1 MRTRTATT
9 TIAVLVALVALLWAA
24 RMRIVNSFAS
34 WAAGVDVEIETLS
47 LLANDTHSATLLL
60 EDIRVLM
67 PQSSDVFASVQSARV
82 ELHRES
88 NFVILGDCA
97 ISGVAFHFVAFDALL
112 SDTNV
117 RRLLLAMYPNE
128 EAATESSYVT
138 YQRVALS
145 DVTINPELRSDGY
158 SVSLPAITLLGETL
172 EGEVLH
178 GAGVSVSL
186 LNWLAGVVIH
196 ALASTTLDGVGGAL
210 DGGVALLAS
219 TIEVALD
226 VVSVLSTNKIAKH
239 VPGQPLLAGATEA
252 ARRVVGGLARASGA
266 LVRGA
271 VGGAKEVAGARLTPV
286 DLLEGVERA
295 GHAFAG
301 GLSDGAAAVADG
313 AASGAARLIEGV
325 EESVPLHEA
334 RSPGLLGDLAAGTAA
349 ALGLAAGGASSVVGG
364 VARGAAA
371 GLGGVS
377 GGSARVLGGV
387 GDGAH
392 AALGGLAD
400 GGVAA
405 VNGLARG
412 LGAAAGSAARGD
424 LAGVVEGG
432 GAAGVGVVDGVGAA
446 AQGLGRGAAAFLGGA
461 LSGARYLGAGL
472 AEGVGAVA
480 RGVLEPVDDVASAAA
495 ALVTGGGGVDR
506 CTTHAV
512 RQGRRRGGAAHVR
525 ICAAG

>member
-1 MRTRTATT
+1 MRTRATT
-9 TIAVLVALVALLWAA
+9 AAILVAIVALVWAL

-97 ISGVAFHFVAFDALL
+97 ISGVAFHFVAYDALL

-226 VVSVLSTNKIAKH
+226 VVSVLSTNKIAKR
-239 VPGQPLLAGATEA
+239 VPG
-252 ARRVVGGLARASGA
+252 
-266 LVRGA
+266 
-271 VGGAKEVAGARLTPV
+271 
-286 DLLEGVERA
+286 
-295 GHAFAG
+295 
-301 GLSDGAAAVADG
+301 
-313 AASGAARLIEGV
+313 
-325 EESVPLHEA
+325 
-334 RSPGLLGDLAAGTAA
+334 
-349 ALGLAAGGASSVVGG
+349 
-364 VARGAAA
+364 
-371 GLGGVS
+371 
-377 GGSARVLGGV
+377 
-387 GDGAH
+387 
-392 AALGGLAD
+392 
-400 GGVAA
+400 
-405 VNGLARG
+405 
-412 LGAAAGSAARGD
+412 
-424 LAGVVEGG
+424 
-432 GAAGVGVVDGVGAA
+432 
-446 AQGLGRGAAAFLGGA
+446 
-461 LSGARYLGAGL
+461 
-472 AEGVGAVA
+472 
-480 RGVLEPVDDVASAAA
+480 
-495 ALVTGGGGVDR
+495 
-506 CTTHAV
+506 
-512 RQGRRRGGAAHVR
+512 
-525 ICAAG
+525 

>member
-1 MRTRTATT
+1 MRTR
-9 TIAVLVALVALLWAA
+9 AVACVVALVALAWAA
-24 RMRIVNSFAS
+24 RMRIVNSIAS

-97 ISGVAFHFVAFDALL
+97 ISGVAFQFVAYDALL

-226 VVSVLSTNKIAKH
+226 VVSVLSTNKIAKRGR
-239 VPGQPLLAGATEA
+239 PADTRGSGGGA
-252 ARRVVGGLARASGA
+252 ARRRRPRARERRARARRRRRPRGGGGRAAHAHRFASG
-266 LVRGA
+266 RR
-271 VGGAKEVAGARLTPV
+271 ARRPRLCW
-286 DLLEGVERA
+286 RA
-295 GHAFAG
+295 E
-301 GLSDGAAAVADG
+301 DGAAAVADG
-313 AASGAARLIEGV
+313 AASGAARLIEVLRRACRSTRRVLRGCS
-325 EESVPLHEA
+325 ETSQLA
-334 RSPGLLGDLAAGTAA
+334 RRRRSLRR
-349 ALGLAAGGASSVVGG
+349 GASSVVGG
-364 VARGAAA
+364 WRGPRAARRRGWRFGTGGWRRRRRRAAA
-371 GLGGVS
+371 F
-377 GGSARVLGGV
+377 
-387 GDGAH
+387 
-392 AALGGLAD
+392 GGLAD

-405 VNGLARG
+405 VSGLARG

-424 LAGVVEGG
+424 PAGVVEGG
-432 GAAGVGVVDGVGAA
+432 GGAA
-446 AQGLGRGAAAFLGGA
+446 SASSTALARRPLARPRRCRPPRRRAQRRA
-461 LSGARYLGAGL
+461 LPRRRPG
-472 AEGVGAVA
+472 EGVGAVA

-506 CTTHAV
+506 CTTTRCA
-512 RQGRRRGGAAHVR
+512 GAAPGGAKHVR